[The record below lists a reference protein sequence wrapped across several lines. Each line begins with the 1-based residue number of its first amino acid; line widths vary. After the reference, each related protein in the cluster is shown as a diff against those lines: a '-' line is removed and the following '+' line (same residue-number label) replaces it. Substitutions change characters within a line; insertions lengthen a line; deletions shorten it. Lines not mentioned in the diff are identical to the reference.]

1 MASNILANLKVK
13 HAPKQKKAFSIKIQQ
28 PMPQT
33 QPLQSFQSDISVPPE
48 SLSPKQILQPA
59 KSIVQ
64 IPVQSKQPIK
74 QSNITSKIFNKIGQF
89 DIDRNSILEKIK
101 MYKNFQGVT
110 NTNEEPTIEIKN
122 QPLNVILEEK
132 ETERQTE
139 RQTERRE
146 KEPKHK
152 KS

>member
-33 QPLQSFQSDISVPPE
+33 QPLQSFQSNIPIPPE

-64 IPVQSKQPIK
+64 IPVQSEQPIKQPIK
-74 QSNITSKIFNKIGQF
+74 QSNLTSKIFNKTLASAKKNAS
-89 DIDRNSILEKIK
+89 DSIDVGFNKVLAITKGDS
-101 MYKNFQGVT
+101 
-110 NTNEEPTIEIKN
+110 
-122 QPLNVILEEK
+122 
-132 ETERQTE
+132 ERYGNL
-139 RQTERRE
+139 
-146 KEPKHK
+146 
-152 KS
+152 